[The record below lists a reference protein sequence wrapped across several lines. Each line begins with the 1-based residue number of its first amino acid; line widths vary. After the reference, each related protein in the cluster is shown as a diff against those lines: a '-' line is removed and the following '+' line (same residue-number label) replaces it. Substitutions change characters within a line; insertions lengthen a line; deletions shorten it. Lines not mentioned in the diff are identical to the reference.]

1 MALISPGVQVTV
13 TDESNYVPAE
23 PGTIPL
29 IVLATAQDKANA
41 SGTGTATYT
50 TKANAGKVALI
61 GSQRDLISQYGN
73 PTFYSSS
80 TGSQLAGYELNEYG
94 LLAAY
99 SVLGISNRV
108 YAIRADVDLSQLEP
122 SAVRPTGDVAN
133 GTVWLDTANTSWGI
147 LEWDASTQT
156 FNSIVPTVITDSDN
170 ISAGYPVQS
179 FGSYGDY
186 AVDATSVYNTIYYK
200 NRSNAWKKVGEDD
213 WKSSRPTVAG
223 SVSNPDIDAGG
234 QQITINTITI
244 TTAATDDL
252 TDLVGDI
259 NSANITGVTAA
270 VVNDKLEIY
279 ADSSATSDGSTTD
292 GGIYITG
299 GDSIILDTLGIT
311 SSVTYGV
318 YYSPAYQASAH
329 TSVPTWKS
337 VDADPRPTGS
347 VWFKTTNFNF
357 GADYVVKTY
366 STSASSWVRTP
377 SPLYAS
383 DAAANYALD
392 AVNGGLGIA
401 KDSLYVQVMEDYT
414 DKNPEFRLAK
424 RAVKGPTVVTGQNVP
439 SNFTN
444 GNTFTLKASRPGNNT
459 YSTEATITLTT
470 GGGLT
475 PLAFVTAVAAAN
487 IPYVSASLDSTGRI
501 VLTHT
506 KGGVIIGRN
515 TSGTPLA
522 NAFGTTNYLRTETD
536 SSTGNTIY
544 VFSNWV
550 PFDGVTNLYTAS
562 DSAPRTNPETGTNWY
577 YSETEA
583 DIMIHNG
590 TTWRGYQTLAS
601 DTRGFDL
608 TATNASGPI
617 FSSVAPVTQ
626 NNIAMSALEVGD
638 LWINTSDLDNFP
650 VIYRYEPTTN
660 GNSWVLLDNTDQTTE
675 NGILFAD
682 ARWGVGTEDVVS
694 DTVPTIETL
703 AASNYLDPDAPDPDL
718 YPRGMLLFN
727 LRRSGLNVK
736 QFVSDYFNDI
746 DYPAVDYPN
755 KPTDTNAWVSLNPT
769 KSNGSPYMGR
779 KAVRQVVVEA
789 MKAAVD
795 ASVELR
801 EEQRLFNVLAVP
813 GYPELLQNLVALN
826 NDRKNTG
833 FILGDTPLRLS
844 PDLTAIQNW
853 ANNVNSATETGDD
866 GLTVR
871 DEYLGIFY
879 PHGFS
884 NDLDGN
890 SVVVPATHM
899 MLRTLIS
906 SDNKSF
912 PWFAPA
918 GTRRGTVD
926 NSSALG
932 YVNAATGE
940 FTTIGVREALRD
952 TLYEA
957 SINPITFLTGTG
969 IVNYGNKTS
978 ITDARAMDRINVA
991 RLVAYI
997 RGQLDLLARPF
1008 LFEPNDKITRDELKN
1023 VVSSLMNE
1031 LVVKRGLYDYAVVC
1045 DDTNNTP
1052 ARIDRNELY
1061 VDVAIKP
1068 VKAVEFIYIPVRIKN
1083 TGASL
1088 TPNV

>member
-1 MALISPGVQVTV
+1 MALISAGVQVTV

-29 IVLATAQDKANA
+29 IVLASAQDKANA
-41 SGTGTATYT
+41 SGTGIAPYT

-61 GSQRDLISQYGN
+61 GSQRDLITQYGN

-80 TGSQLAGYELNEYG
+80 TNSQLAGYELNEYG

-108 YAIRADVDLSQLEP
+108 YVIRADVDLSELEP

-133 GTVWLDTANTSWGI
+133 GTVWLDTASTSWGI
-147 LEWDASTQT
+147 LEWDASTQA
-156 FNSIVPTVITDSDN
+156 FNTIVPTVITDSDN

-179 FGSYGDY
+179 FGAYGDY
-186 AVDATSVYNTIYYK
+186 AVDTTSVYNVTYYK
-200 NRSNAWKKVGEDD
+200 NRSNTWVKVGEDA
-213 WKSSRPTVAG
+213 WKISRPTVAG
-223 SVSNPDIDAGG
+223 ANSNPAVTQG
-234 QQITINTITI
+234 QYVVINGDTVTQGA
-244 TTAATDDL
+244 TETLAAF
-252 TDLVGDI
+252 VGLI
-259 NSANITGVTAA
+259 NAQNITGVTAE
-270 VVNDKLEIY
+270 VVNDKLELY
-279 ADSSATSDGSTTD
+279 ADSTATSDGSTVD

-299 GDSIILDTLGIT
+299 GDSFILDDLGIT

-337 VDADPRPTGS
+337 VDAAPRPTGS
-347 VWFKTTNFNF
+347 VWFKTTNYNF
-357 GADYVVKTY
+357 GADYFVKVY
-366 STSASSWVRTP
+366 NSSTASWVRTA
-377 SPLYAS
+377 SPLYAG
-383 DAAANYALD
+383 DAAANYGLD
-392 AVNGGLGIA
+392 ATNGGLGIA

-424 RAVKGPTVVTGQNVP
+424 RAVKGPTVVTGQNVLGATA
-439 SNFTN
+439 FTI
-444 GNTFTLKASRPGNNT
+444 GHSFTLKASRPGNNT
-459 YSTEATITLTT
+459 YSAPVTITLTAQ
-470 GGGLT
+470 T
-475 PLAFVTAVAAAN
+475 PIGFVSDIAAAN

-506 KGGVIIGRN
+506 KGGVIIGVDDD
-515 TSGTPLA
+515 TALA
-522 NAFGTTNYLRTETD
+522 TAFGTTSYLRTETD
-536 SSTGNTIY
+536 SSTGDTNYI
-544 VFSNWV
+544 FSNWV
-550 PFDGVTNLYTAS
+550 PFDGVTVLYTAS
-562 DSAPRTNPETGTNWY
+562 DSAPRTNPVNGTNWY

-590 TTWRGYQTLAS
+590 TTWRGYKTLAS

-608 TATNASGPI
+608 TATNDAGPI
-617 FSSVAPVTQ
+617 FSSIAPLTQ
-626 NNIAMSALEVGD
+626 TDLAMSPLVLGDIWIDTGD
-638 LWINTSDLDNFP
+638 LENFP
-650 VIYRYEPTTN
+650 VIYRYETTAN
-660 GNSWVLLDNTDQTTE
+660 GNAWVLLDNTDQTTE
-675 NGILFAD
+675 NGVLFAD
-682 ARWGVGTEDVVS
+682 ARWGVGTEDIVA
-694 DTVPTIETL
+694 DTVPTIETML
-703 AASNYLDPDAPDPDL
+703 TSNWIDPDAPDPDL

-736 QFVSDYFNDI
+736 QFVSDYFNDV
-746 DYPAVDYPN
+746 DYPQVDYPN
-755 KPTDTNAWVSLNPT
+755 KPTDYNAWVSLNPT
-769 KSNGSPYMGR
+769 KTDGSPYMGR
-779 KAVRQVVVEA
+779 KAVHQVVVEA
-789 MKAAVD
+789 MKSAVD
-795 ASVELR
+795 SSVELR

-844 PDLTAIQNW
+844 PDLTSIQNW
-853 ANNVNSATETGDD
+853 ANNVNNATETGDD

-871 DEYLGIFY
+871 DEYLALFY
-879 PHGFS
+879 PHGLS

-918 GTRRGTVD
+918 GTRRGNVD
-926 NSSALG
+926 NSSSLG
-932 YVNAATGE
+932 YIDSTTGE

-978 ITDARAMDRINVA
+978 ITEARAMDRINVA

-997 RGQLDLLARPF
+997 RSQLDLLARPF